1 MINSKSSQRG
11 VFSIEFALLGVVFS
25 TILIFTA
32 DIIVKLSVQG
42 KLDRLSYSLVNV
54 IKERTQFYGK
64 DNFDIDNKMVTDIY
78 QIATG
83 SMQRT
88 MGSYQANNVGGEFE
102 LLKFDLNGKPSVT
115 LISKGKGCSLGQTIS
130 QQEGL
135 SMVTSWGRRAT
146 LYRVT
151 LCYETDNWAGPL
163 FDEEFTTIQSS
174 SLMMGR

>member
-1 MINSKSSQRG
+1 M
-11 VFSIEFALLGVVFS
+11 LGVVFS
-25 TILIFTA
+25 TMLIFTA
-32 DIIVKLSVQG
+32 DIVVKLSVQG

-64 DNFDIDNKMVTDIY
+64 DNYDIDNKMVADIY
-78 QIATG
+78 KIATG

-88 MGSYQANNVGGEFE
+88 MGSYQASNVGGEFE
-102 LLKFDLNGKPSVT
+102 LLKFDLNGNPT
-115 LISKGKGCSLGQTIS
+115 ATRISKGTGCSLAQTIS
-130 QQEGL
+130 QQEDL

-151 LCYETDNWAGPL
+151 LCYETDNWAGSL
-163 FDEEFTTIQSS
+163 FNEEFTSIQSS